1 MSTGT
6 ADKPVPLPGDNDLV
20 IGEGVVLDVSAA
32 SFPSRTVAALLDY
45 VMLVIAMVVMLA
57 ILGGLASILDSAA
70 ASALG
75 LLAVVAGFI
84 GIPTAVE
91 TLSRGRSLGKLAMG
105 LRVVRD
111 DGGPIRVRHAL
122 IRASVAV
129 LEIWILGA
137 WLAILTSL
145 INSKGKRVGD
155 LLAGT
160 YVIRERGVRVIPLQ
174 LGMPPGLAGWAAG
187 ADIGRLPDDLAMA
200 LRQFLQ
206 RREQFRPG
214 RREELGADLGAQA
227 LRHVAPAPPPGTHPE
242 LFITALL
249 FERRNR
255 ELARLHREKQLAQAR
270 EHTLHALPHG
280 FRR

>member
-1 MSTGT
+1 
-6 ADKPVPLPGDNDLV
+6 
-20 IGEGVVLDVSAA
+20 
-32 SFPSRTVAALLDY
+32 
-45 VMLVIAMVVMLA
+45 MLVIAMVVMLA